1 LQVRLST
8 QIVSI
13 SARPFA
19 INSIEAFDALVDNG
33 VAVELKTS
41 GNSGSKVPPGSRV
54 TLSCSGLIWDG
65 ANTIAQ
71 EYSTGTVSFTI
82 GKNHVTPGLEEG
94 VLQLGE
100 NDEADIISAPL
111 LAFGDAGQPP
121 YIPPN
126 VHLVYS
132 VKVLSVSTDSAEL
145 DKAPEGDASILW
157 SGIAPRATQDA
168 ANSAVGTKAKAVVLV
183 MDGAVTKS
191 RETALTDEQ
200 LAKAAQGMG
209 MGK

>member
-1 LQVRLST
+1 M
-8 QIVSI
+8 SI
-13 SARPFA
+13 SARPFS

-33 VAVELKTS
+33 VAIELKTP
-41 GNSGSKVPPGSRV
+41 GNSGSKVPPGARV

-71 EYSTGTVSFTI
+71 EYSKGNVSFTL
-82 GKNHVTPGLEEG
+82 GKSHVTPGLEEG
-94 VLQLGE
+94 VLQLGL

-132 VKVLSVSTDSAEL
+132 VKLLAISTDAADL
-145 DKAPEGDASILW
+145 AKDPEGDASILW
-157 SGIAPRATQDA
+157 SGIVPRASQDA
-168 ANSAVGTKAKAVVLV
+168 ASSAVGTKAKAVVLV

-191 RETALTDEQ
+191 REAALTDEQ

>member
-1 LQVRLST
+1 MQVRLST

-13 SARPFA
+13 SARPFS

-82 GKNHVTPGLEEG
+82 GKSHVTPGLEEG
-94 VLQLGE
+94 VLQLGL

-132 VKVLSVSTDSAEL
+132 VKVLSVSTKSAL
-145 DKAPEGDASILW
+145 PPRPPCSTGFCTLSASWKPIWLL
-157 SGIAPRATQDA
+157 PLE
-168 ANSAVGTKAKAVVLV
+168 NFP
-183 MDGAVTKS
+183 
-191 RETALTDEQ
+191 
-200 LAKAAQGMG
+200 
-209 MGK
+209 